1 MNLVPFGPKDQL
13 CHELHITVDSTSSQ
27 RLHSSTHDATA
38 TKKCPQK
45 EPHLP
50 GQPRIAL
57 NDENIGKYLKSELVT
72 RDLDKLSPH
81 LWLVATQDSSHISSL
96 THQIV
101 RGREIII
108 TEKPEL
114 HLTWVYNRVF
124 IKPIPQYLL
133 SHAFWNF
140 YLVDEQSPIPRS
152 EREEITRAALGFL
165 RSYLYLVRHESD
177 FILATDGKQSLV
189 PKHITYCEF
198 ISFILSFE
206 KVEDQSVSPRYHFG
220 ELRLTRLNFWTKV
233 FLRRSTYHRIH
244 QQYGARFAQYYAPL
258 LFIFGVFSVAL
269 SAMQVALAYPTTM
282 PSDQSWMSFANVSR
296 IFSIF
301 TLLVTTFCVLLLLV
315 TLILMIFREAVFAL
329 GVLYRKKKSEMRG
342 NMVQRASAPTSMA

>member
-1 MNLVPFGPKDQL
+1 MNLVPFAPEDQL

-27 RLHSSTHDATA
+27 RLLTQDAAA
-38 TKKCPQK
+38 TKKCPEK

-57 NDENIGKYLKSELVT
+57 KDPNIGKYLESELVT
-72 RDLDKLSPH
+72 RDLDKLAPH
-81 LWLVATQDSSHISSL
+81 LWLVATQDSSHVSSL

-101 RGREIII
+101 RGREIIV
-108 TEKPEL
+108 TENPKL
-114 HLTWVYNRVF
+114 HLVWVYNRVF

-140 YLVDEQSPIPRS
+140 YLVDEHSPIPKS
-152 EREEITRAALGFL
+152 EREEITRASLGFL

-177 FILATDGKQSLV
+177 FILATESNQSLV
-189 PKHITYCEF
+189 PKNITYSEF

-206 KVEDQSVSPRYHFG
+206 MVEDVSVSPRYHFG
-220 ELRLTRLNFWTKV
+220 ELRLTRLNFWSKI
-233 FLRRSTYHRIH
+233 FLRRSTYHQIH

-258 LFIFGVFSVAL
+258 LFIFAVFSVAL

-282 PSDQSWMSFANVSR
+282 PSDQSWISFAKVSR
-296 IFSIF
+296 GFSIS
-301 TLLVTTFCVLLLLV
+301 TLVFVAFCGLLLLV
-315 TLILMIFREAVFAL
+315 TFFVMVSRETVFAL
-329 GVLYRKKKSEMRG
+329 GDLYRKRMSRMRA
-342 NMVQRASAPTSMA
+342 NPV